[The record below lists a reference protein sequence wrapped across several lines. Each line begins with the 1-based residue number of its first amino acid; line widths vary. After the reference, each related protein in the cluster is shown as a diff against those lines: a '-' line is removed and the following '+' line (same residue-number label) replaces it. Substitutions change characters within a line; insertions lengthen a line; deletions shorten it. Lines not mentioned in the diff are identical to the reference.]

1 MSSPTSFTSPDL
13 KKGSPPLSWKDFK
26 RPRLRRFSPP
36 SDLQLQEYL
45 GGGEDGFVF
54 KTQADEQTLMAVKIF
69 YHNRQ
74 PEPIYGIGRYW
85 AFERECINCALLDMI
100 GASMR
105 RAKITG
111 NPIHLRPSPT
121 KHKHAIRNL
130 FAFSDE
136 GFAKS
141 PPPEHFM
148 PFEPSVEINHCYGW
162 TELSGRDINAALKRA
177 RVHQDIDDDQ
187 TYFAI
192 VYSFVPKAK
201 LEAETIISQLEFF
214 HITGFYNVSFNFTNW
229 LGAGVL
235 VDFCD
240 IVHPFAHELE
250 WSEHWYAKNPSM
262 LHAAVRYQA
271 QEGIS

>member
-1 MSSPTSFTSPDL
+1 MSSPTPFTSPDL
-13 KKGSPPLSWKDFK
+13 KNGGPLLSWKDFK

-36 SDLQLQEYL
+36 SNFQLQEYL

-100 GASMR
+100 GASLR
-105 RAKITG
+105 QAKTTG
-111 NPIHLRPSPT
+111 SPIHLRPNPT
-121 KHKHAIRNL
+121 KYKHAIRNL

-136 GFAKS
+136 GAR
-141 PPPEHFM
+141 H
-148 PFEPSVEINHCYGW
+148 
-162 TELSGRDINAALKRA
+162 NAALKRA
-177 RVHQDIDDDQ
+177 WVHQDIDDNQ
-187 TYFAI
+187 PYFAI
-192 VYSFVPKAK
+192 VYSFVPEAK

-229 LGAGVL
+229 
-235 VDFCD
+235 F
-240 IVHPFAHELE
+240 
-250 WSEHWYAKNPSM
+250 EHWYAKNPSM

-271 QEGIS
+271 QEGIF

>member
-1 MSSPTSFTSPDL
+1 MATRSFPEKTLRDQDLGDSHRRATFNYKNTSVEE
-13 KKGSPPLSWKDFK
+13 
-26 RPRLRRFSPP
+26 R
-36 SDLQLQEYL
+36 
-45 GGGEDGFVF
+45 
-54 KTQADEQTLMAVKIF
+54 MASKIF

-100 GASMR
+100 GASLR
-105 RAKITG
+105 RAKTTG
-111 NPIHLRPSPT
+111 NPIYLLPNPT

-136 GFAKS
+136 GYAKS
-141 PPPEHFM
+141 PSPEHFV
-148 PFEPSVEINHCYGW
+148 PFEPSVEINHCFGW

-177 RVHQDIDDDQ
+177 WAHQDIDDNQ

-192 VYSFVPKAK
+192 VYPFVPNHNWRPKPSFRNSNSST
-201 LEAETIISQLEFF
+201 LPGSTMLRSTSPIGWEQVYLSTSVISSTHL
-214 HITGFYNVSFNFTNW
+214 
-229 LGAGVL
+229 
-235 VDFCD
+235 
-240 IVHPFAHELE
+240 PHELK

-271 QEGIS
+271 QEGIF

>member
-1 MSSPTSFTSPDL
+1 MLSPTPFTSPDL
-13 KKGSPPLSWKDFK
+13 KNGDPLLSWKDFK

-36 SDLQLQEYL
+36 SNFQL
-45 GGGEDGFVF
+45 
-54 KTQADEQTLMAVKIF
+54 
-69 YHNRQ
+69 
-74 PEPIYGIGRYW
+74 
-85 AFERECINCALLDMI
+85 ECINCALLDMI
-100 GASMR
+100 GASLR
-105 RAKITG
+105 RAKTTA
-111 NPIHLRPSPT
+111 NPIRLRPNPT

-136 GFAKS
+136 GYAKS
-141 PPPEHFM
+141 PPPEHFV
-148 PFEPSVEINHCYGW
+148 PFEPSVEINRCIGW
-162 TELSGRDINAALKRA
+162 TELSGRDINAALRRA
-177 RVHQDIDDDQ
+177 WVHQDIDDNQ

-201 LEAETIISQLEFF
+201 LKAETIISQLEFF
-214 HITGFYNVSFNFTNW
+214 HITGFYNVSSDFTNW

-240 IVHPFAHELE
+240 IVHPFAQELE

-271 QEGIS
+271 QEGIL